1 MGKRSAEDKD
11 ERRRRKDEKRARKE
25 ERRRAQQDETPAV
38 NEKDAASIV
47 STLVDVYPTARDELR
62 ALFEVIDS
70 GEPVDIQGIEQD
82 LVRESLSLLFTCVR
96 LERQGQ
102 SFVRG
107 QTTPKLCGLFAEALS
122 SVEPSAADDHMKADR
137 RVIGP
142 QLPTSADIPTGTDD
156 NNHIIDSDDEEFG
169 PSLTA
174 PPIPRAPTTVE
185 VEPVASQRESW
196 MTALPEDRAGVSSAD
211 AMAARK
217 FTRKGISDLGDR
229 SVWTDSAAERQRK
242 FEERLQRKSQ
252 KAPNKAGSSKS
263 KPAAPVPTD
272 SSRPSLLAQHQSLK
286 SAAQPERRAADNPVW
301 DRERDLVG
309 GGQITG
315 RKFHDMVSQAKQLG
329 SRFSSSSTL

>member
-1 MGKRSAEDKD
+1 M
-11 ERRRRKDEKRARKE
+11 
-25 ERRRAQQDETPAV
+25 
-38 NEKDAASIV
+38 

-217 FTRKGISDLGDR
+217 FTRKGISDVSTCWQITRPPSLMSLAQLGDR

>member
-96 LERQGQ
+96 LERQ
-102 SFVRG
+102 
-107 QTTPKLCGLFAEALS
+107 ALS